1 MGLGYEAYES
11 GEKTGMVFSWRHQQS
26 ERDGCGTRMRFR
38 GFGRQPQCE
47 EFSVIRKLASL
58 ALCGGQKNYMRHVRQ
73 NMARL
78 VRPKSAAGSGFVL
91 WRHAGISGVRDSSG
105 TLSKLRQSEARA
117 TG

>member
-1 MGLGYEAYES
+1 MRVARKLAWCFHGDINKASATVVGHVC
-11 GEKTGMVFSWRHQQS
+11 VFGVSTH
-26 ERDGCGTRMRFR
+26 
-38 GFGRQPQCE
+38 QPQCE

-117 TG
+117 TGVFG

>member
-58 ALCGGQKNYMRHVRQ
+58 AFVRRSKKLHAACAPEYGEAGTTEECGGFGICPVATRGYIWSS
-73 NMARL
+73 RL
-78 VRPKSAAGSGFVL
+78 VGYFVQAA
-91 WRHAGISGVRDSSG
+91 A
-105 TLSKLRQSEARA
+105 K
-117 TG
+117 